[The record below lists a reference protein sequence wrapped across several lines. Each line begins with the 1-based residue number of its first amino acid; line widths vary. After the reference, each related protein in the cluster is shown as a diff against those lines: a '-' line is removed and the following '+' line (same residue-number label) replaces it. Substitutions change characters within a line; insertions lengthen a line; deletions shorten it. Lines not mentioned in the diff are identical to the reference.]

1 MGCMKT
7 IYIKT
12 KVMKVLVLNMDYS
25 PINVTTLK
33 KGFKL
38 VFKGKAEVIS
48 HIKDEP
54 LVTDRKNYR
63 RPSVIRLLR
72 YIYMP
77 FKKVQ
82 LSRTNIYR
90 RDDYRCVYCGSNDRL
105 TLDHVIPKSKGG
117 GNTWENLV
125 TCCANCNV
133 KKGDKTVE
141 EMGMTMRHKPFKPTY
156 LYFVEKI
163 QRVRPDWKVF
173 VGIASDGN

>member
-12 KVMKVLVLNMDYS
+12 EVMKVLVLNNDYS
-25 PINVTTLK
+25 PINVTTMK

-38 VFKGKAEVIS
+38 VFKGKAEVVS
-48 HIKDEP
+48 HVKGEP
-54 LVTDRKNYR
+54 IVTDRRDYR

-90 RDDYRCVYCGSNDRL
+90 RDDYKCVYCGAKEKL

-125 TCCANCNV
+125 TCCQKCNV
-133 KKGDKTVE
+133 AKSDKSLE
-141 EMGMTMRHKPFKPTY
+141 ESGMTMSHEPFKPTY

-163 QRVRPDWKVF
+163 QKVRSDWKMF
-173 VGIASDGN
+173 VGIVPE

>member
-1 MGCMKT
+1 
-7 IYIKT
+7 
-12 KVMKVLVLNMDYS
+12 MKVLVLNMDYS
-25 PINVTTLK
+25 PINVTTLQ

-38 VFKGKAEVIS
+38 VFKGKAEVVS
-48 HIKDEP
+48 HDEDNPIVTGQKD
-54 LVTDRKNYR
+54 YR

-72 YIYMP
+72 YIYIP

-90 RDDYRCVYCGSNDRL
+90 RDDYKCIYCGSNENL

-117 GNTWENLV
+117 GNTWENLA
-125 TCCANCNV
+125 TCCSSCNV
-133 KKGDKTVE
+133 RKGDTLLEDTDMK
-141 EMGMTMRHKPFKPTY
+141 MRHEPFKPTY

-173 VGIASDGN
+173 VGIASDEN